1 MRIAVLSDIHSNLE
15 ALEAVLAALGSVD
28 GVWHL
33 GDVVGYGP
41 APEAVVDRLR
51 EAGAIGVRGNHD
63 DAAGGGESIE
73 FFNPDG
79 YRAMEWT
86 RTRIDERTRLYLAS
100 LPETTVPGGSD
111 FTLAHG
117 SPSDPIWE
125 YLDSAAAAGRNLP
138 AFDTPYCLV
147 GHTHVPR
154 VFREA
159 RERSGGAA
167 TEPTRMQPVR
177 IGGDGRLTIDER
189 RLIVNPGSVGQPR
202 DGDPRASYILIDTQ
216 AATITWHRVHYDLA
230 ATQKAIL
237 AAGLP
242 PNLALRLAFGM

>member
-1 MRIAVLSDIHSNLE
+1 MLIAVLSDVHSNLR
-15 ALEAVLAALGSVD
+15 ALEAVLADLGSTD
-28 GVWHL
+28 ALWHL

-41 APEAVVDRLR
+41 EPQAVVDRLR
-51 EAGAIGVRGNHD
+51 EAGAVGVRGNHD

-86 RTRIDERTRLYLAS
+86 RTRIDERTRLYLTS
-100 LPETTVPGGSD
+100 LPETRVPSGSD

-125 YLDSAAAAGRNLP
+125 YLDSPGVAGRNLT
-138 AFDTPYCLV
+138 AFETRYCMV

-154 VFREA
+154 VFREVP
-159 RERSGGAA
+159 RGGAA
-167 TEPTRMQPVR
+167 APEVRRMELIR
-177 IGGDGRLTIDER
+177 LGGDGRLALDDR

-202 DGDPRASYILIDTQ
+202 DGDPRASYLLVDT
-216 AATITWHRVHYDLA
+216 AAAQITWHRVAYDLK
-230 ATQKAIL
+230 ATQQAIL

-242 PNLALRLAFGM
+242 PDLALRLAYGM

>member
-1 MRIAVLSDIHSNLE
+1 MRVGVLSDVHSNLE

-28 GVWHL
+28 AVWVL
-33 GDVVGYGP
+33 GDIVGYGP
-41 APEAVVDRLR
+41 EPQAVVDRLR
-51 EAGAIGVRGNHD
+51 EAGAIGVKGNHD
-63 DAAGGGESIE
+63 DAAAGGLSLE

-79 YRAMEWT
+79 YRAIEWT
-86 RTRIDERTRLYLAS
+86 RTRIDEPTRRYLAD
-100 LPETTVPGGSD
+100 LPESTVPDGSD

-125 YLDSAAAAGRNLP
+125 YLDSPAAAGRNLA
-138 AFDTPYCLV
+138 AFRTRYCLV

-159 RERSGGAA
+159 REHIGAQRG
-167 TEPTRMQPVR
+167 EPPRVEAVR
-177 IGGDGRLTIDER
+177 VGRDSRLKLDDR

-202 DGDPRASYILIDTQ
+202 DGDPRASYMLIDT
-216 AATITWHRVHYDLA
+216 AAAVVTWHRIEYDLA

-242 PNLALRLAFGM
+242 PDLARRLSFGK

>member
-1 MRIAVLSDIHSNLE
+1 MRVAVVSDVHSNLA

-28 GVWHL
+28 GIWHL
-33 GDVVGYGP
+33 GDIVGYGP
-41 APEAVVDRLR
+41 EPQAVVDRLR

-63 DAAGGGESIE
+63 DAAGGGVSIE

-79 YRAMEWT
+79 YRAMQWT
-86 RTRIDERTRLYLAS
+86 RTRIDARTRLYLAG
-100 LPETTVPGGSD
+100 LPESFVPEGSD
-111 FTLAHG
+111 FTLVHG

-125 YLDSAAAAGRNLP
+125 YLDSPAAAEGNLS
-138 AFDTPYCLV
+138 AFQTRYCLV

-159 RERSGGAA
+159 RERSGPPRA
-167 TEPTRMQPVR
+167 ESFRV
-177 IGGDGRLTIDER
+177 GRESRLKLDDR

-202 DGDPRASYILIDTQ
+202 DGDPRASYMLIDMD
-216 AATITWHRVHYDLA
+216 AALVTWHRVEYDLG
-230 ATQKAIL
+230 ATQEAIL

-242 PNLALRLAFGM
+242 PDLARRLSFGM